1 MMEVTL
7 RVLLFITTIASA
19 SAGAALAATAAR
31 YDDPAPYC
39 AALRTIDR
47 PDARYAGPAVPDW
60 LARSLQQESGASA
73 DAPLDFFKHARW
85 RCADGKVL
93 ACLYGA
99 NIPCDD
105 KADRSRHASA
115 GSRQFCRDN
124 RKADVVPVFAAGRTT
139 VYAWRCRAGVPQ
151 IVRQIQ
157 QIDRRGYAA
166 SFWYPVMPAR

>member
-1 MMEVTL
+1 VKLPTLFLLAMMVT
-7 RVLLFITTIASA
+7 A
-19 SAGAALAATAAR
+19 SAGAALAATPAR

-60 LARSLQQESGASA
+60 LARALQLASGASA
-73 DAPLDFFKHARW
+73 DAPLDFFKQARW

-93 ACLYGA
+93 ACLTGA

-105 KADRSRHASA
+105 KADRSRRASA

-124 RKADVVPVFAAGRTT
+124 READIVPAFAAGRTT
-139 VYAWRCRAGVPQ
+139 IYDWRCSAGVPQ

-157 QIDRRGYAA
+157 KIDGRGYAA
-166 SFWYPVMPAR
+166 SFWYPVTPAR